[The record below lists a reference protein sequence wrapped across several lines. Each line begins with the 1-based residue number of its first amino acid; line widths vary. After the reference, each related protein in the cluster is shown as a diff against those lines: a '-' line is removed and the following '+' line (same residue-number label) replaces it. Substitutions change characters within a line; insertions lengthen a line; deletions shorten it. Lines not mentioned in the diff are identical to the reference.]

1 MPVKLHS
8 LGRLVKLFHQL
19 PAYWKLRDKKWAG
32 LRVAYSSPDAV
43 RCLRGLFPHRDDI
56 TADCV
61 QAHFDELAGYTPLRD
76 SVNSYPAIF
85 ESGFTPL
92 IHGQMYADVLFCFIA
107 LRLMQPEVVVETGCL
122 TGWDSSLILLALH
135 LNQKGHL
142 YSVDLPM
149 DQVRHH
155 HKTVPAPLQNGFVV
169 PDSLRERWTLCL
181 GDTKTEL
188 MPLLKKVQTVD
199 VFFHDS
205 LHTYDHMMWE
215 FTAVWTHLSDRA
227 ILICDDIAWNT
238 SFGDFAEA
246 MDTPIILHASNYN
259 FGVLTRGASWD
270 KGVVQDIGRKLYEE
284 NPY

>member
-1 MPVKLHS
+1 MPIKLHS
-8 LGRLVKLFHQL
+8 LGRLVKSFHQL
-19 PAYWKLRDKKWAG
+19 PIYWKLRDKKWAG

-43 RCLRGLFPHRDDI
+43 KCLRCLFPNQTDI
-56 TADCV
+56 TADHV
-61 QAHFDELAGYTPLRD
+61 QAHFDELVNYAPLRD
-76 SVNSYPAIF
+76 AVNSHPEIF
-85 ESGFTPL
+85 EQGFTSWV
-92 IHGQMYADVLFCFIA
+92 HEQAYADVLFCFIA
-107 LRLMQPEVVVETGCL
+107 LRIMKPDVVIETGCL

-135 LNQKGHL
+135 LNQKGQL

-149 DQVRHH
+149 DEVRHH
-155 HKTVPAPLQNGFVV
+155 HKTVPAPLQNGFLV

-181 GDTKTEL
+181 GDTRTEL
-188 MPLLKKVQTVD
+188 MPLLKKVQTID

-215 FTAVWTHLSDRA
+215 FTAAWPHLSDRG

-246 MDTPIILHASNYN
+246 MDTSIVLHTSNYN
-259 FGVLTRGASWD
+259 FGVLTKQSNWH
-270 KGVVQDIGRKLYEE
+270 KGNVQDIGRKLYAE